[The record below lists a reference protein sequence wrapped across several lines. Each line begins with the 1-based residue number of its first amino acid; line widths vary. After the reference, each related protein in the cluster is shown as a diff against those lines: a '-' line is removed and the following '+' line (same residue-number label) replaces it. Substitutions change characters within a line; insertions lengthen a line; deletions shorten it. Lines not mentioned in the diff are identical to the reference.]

1 MNTPTPKISIFDI
14 IDTDLKALG
23 KIECDTIKNA
33 VIYYINNHK
42 DLFKNRYINTD
53 QKSVANAV
61 NIFENNVDL
70 AKKLIQ
76 DLGPLVGKINC
87 VVDGINNSDLKLQ
100 KKLQYKDISDI
111 EYSVVKA
118 IIDNNHDVKEQVYHN
133 SVSSI
138 YMILTIVFFIIILIL
153 VFFMVFKN
161 NKINKK

>member
-14 IDTDLKALG
+14 IDSDLKALG
-23 KIECDTIKNA
+23 KIECNTIKNA
-33 VIYYINNHK
+33 VTEYIKNNK
-42 DLFKNRYINTD
+42 VLFKNRFMNID
-53 QKSVANAV
+53 QKSVSNVV

-100 KKLQYKDISDI
+100 RKLQYKDISDI
-111 EYSVVKA
+111 EYSIVKA
-118 IIDNNHDVKEQVYHN
+118 IIDNNNVVKEQVYHN
-133 SVSSI
+133 SVSSL
-138 YMILTIVFFIIILIL
+138 YMILAIVFFIIILIL

-161 NKINKK
+161 NKK